1 MNAVIHTFTSFTTSN
16 CYIVRPFND
25 DKCFIVDLP
34 PDLHSVIDYV
44 NLHNLAIAGALLTHG
59 HYDHSLGLQ
68 NFDGNAYINLDDE
81 FLARNPHEQI
91 KSLLGNDIDV
101 DEYKGKLHS
110 VDDLDSNNLIIH
122 KNPGHTKG
130 SVSYEFPNEGLIFTG
145 DFVFKDS
152 IGRTDLFSG
161 SMEEMNNS
169 LKHTFLN
176 FNDEYEILPGHG
188 PSGKVRSIKNNNEFI
203 KVLLND

>member
-188 PSGKVRSIKNNNEFI
+188 PSGKVISIKNNNQFI
-203 KVLLND
+203 KALLND

>member
-101 DEYKGKLHS
+101 DEDKGELHS

-188 PSGKVRSIKNNNEFI
+188 PSGKVISIKNNNQFI
-203 KVLLND
+203 KALLND

>member
-1 MNAVIHTFTSFTTSN
+1 MNSVIHTFTSFTTSN

-68 NFDGNAYINLDDE
+68 NFDGKAYINLEDE

-91 KSLLGNDIDV
+91 KSLIGQDIDV
-101 DEYKGKLHS
+101 DEYKGCLLYTS
-110 VDDLDSNNLIIH
+110 PSPRDV
-122 KNPGHTKG
+122 
-130 SVSYEFPNEGLIFTG
+130 
-145 DFVFKDS
+145 
-152 IGRTDLFSG
+152 
-161 SMEEMNNS
+161 EESRM
-169 LKHTFLN
+169 
-176 FNDEYEILPGHG
+176 
-188 PSGKVRSIKNNNEFI
+188 PSSA
-203 KVLLND
+203 